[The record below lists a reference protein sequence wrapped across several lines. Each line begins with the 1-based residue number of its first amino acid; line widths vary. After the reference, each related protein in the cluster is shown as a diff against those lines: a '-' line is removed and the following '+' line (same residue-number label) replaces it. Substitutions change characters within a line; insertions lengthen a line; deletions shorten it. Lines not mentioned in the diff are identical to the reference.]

1 MTGAVSA
8 AFAAGVAV
16 GVALALGGLCIA
28 ARWLWREM
36 RK

>member
-1 MTGAVSA
+1 MIQIFAGALIGCAVS
-8 AFAAGVAV
+8 V
-16 GVALALGGLCIA
+16 GCLCIA